1 MMSKVM
7 ETEYT
12 MHIKGTDLSLKETS
26 KDLLGI
32 FNFILQ
38 QPESWQILGKMTK
51 KKKKKANISRGIF
64 FVCFTKALFTCLSLL
79 LLIRKLWFNV
89 KQHQGHIF
97 VQELKA
103 RSSSLRSNAFPV
115 YHRGKNIPR

>member
-38 QPESWQILGKMTK
+38 QPESWQTLRKMT

-64 FVCFTKALFTCLSLL
+64 CLFVLQNPFLL
-79 LLIRKLWFNV
+79 AYPYF
-89 KQHQGHIF
+89 
-97 VQELKA
+97 
-103 RSSSLRSNAFPV
+103 S
-115 YHRGKNIPR
+115 